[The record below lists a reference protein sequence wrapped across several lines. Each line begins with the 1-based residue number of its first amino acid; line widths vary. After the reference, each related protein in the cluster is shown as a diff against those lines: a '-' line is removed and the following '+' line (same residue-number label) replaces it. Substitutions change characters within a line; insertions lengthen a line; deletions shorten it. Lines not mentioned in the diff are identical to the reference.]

1 MSKLLHLINR
11 LKAQVNST
19 MLTYSQ
25 EVAFVELSKRWS
37 FPDRIN
43 LCGPQG
49 SGKTFLGW
57 VMARH
62 YSASFYASP
71 QVFAQDLPLYTP
83 EFIIDNAPTEEK
95 QLRRL
100 LSEIQLRQTHKVLLI
115 TQRPIKIGF
124 PVITLPLPTEAD
136 ITKIYENLGVL
147 QFHSPRPINEG
158 NFWNIIYSVL

>member
-11 LKAQVNST
+11 LKAQANKD
-19 MLTYSQ
+19 MLTPTQYLVFS
-25 EVAFVELSKRWS
+25 ELKQRWK

-62 YSASFYASP
+62 YSATFYASP
-71 QVFAQDLPLYTP
+71 QIFEQDLPLYTP
-83 EFIIDNAPTEEK
+83 DLIIDNAPTEEK
-95 QLRRL
+95 KLRRL
-100 LSEIQLRQTHKVLLI
+100 LSEIQLRQAHKVLLI
-115 TQRPIKIGF
+115 TQRPIKLGF
-124 PVITLPLPTEAD
+124 PLVTLPLPAEAD
-136 ITKIYENLGVL
+136 IAKIYGNLSIL
-147 QFHSPRPINEG
+147 QFHSLRPMNEG